1 MFVQLNEKNRIVGT
15 ADYNCFP
22 ENTSVI
28 EFDFPEDFDFNNQH
42 EFIIVNGKLIESESE
57 ISKQFRERNEQAE
70 KRESFLPEASDTIAE
85 QDDAIC
91 ALYEENLALKATA
104 ADQDDAICYL
114 FEQMTEG
121 K

>member
-1 MFVQLNEKNRIVGT
+1 MITIKAKGQYIKNIRIKPDAKPIDNVT
-15 ADYNCFP
+15 KFAWNDDDY
-22 ENTSVI
+22 EEVEEWVEYT
-28 EFDFPEDFDFNNQH
+28 EE
-42 EFIIVNGKLIESESE
+42 E
-57 ISKQFRERNEQAE
+57 IAEMDGLE
-70 KRESFLPEASDTIAE
+70 KRNKFLSEAPYTIAE

-114 FEQMTEG
+114 FEQMTEEKKLYG